1 MPVYHQDP
9 DYKNQFF
16 QFPELT
22 KIQDEPETQSL
33 IVIRNE
39 VKANAMT
46 VHTILGGGAY
56 GHLGLVLTPEQYA
69 QVPDSTPYEKPEH
82 PGVFEVVE
90 QGTQYQILAN
100 EHKYQEAIRLF
111 REVQSVELALVQ
123 QIVAA
128 IEPKYLLALRDRTT
142 NKIENN
148 IAEIFSHLFDT
159 YGDITTEDLTSF
171 RTRLEGLRYPANEPI
186 DTIFT
191 EVENYQELCEI
202 AESPITEKQ
211 TIDYGYMLIMK
222 TLKYKST
229 LKAWNALPTAGK
241 DWKSFKKMFREAQKA
256 MRKTGELHSNVGIN
270 HTELLNVVSEG
281 VKQGLISATPPT
293 SEIDMIEHANSVNEN
308 TGVTSFN
315 DQSLISQ
322 LDAMTERMNQ
332 MQQMLLAPQQ
342 LQVPQQSHGWNSYA
356 NQNSNNWNSQGRH
369 QNNQGDNWNA
379 QGRHQNNQGD
389 NWNSQGRHQNNQGD
403 NWNSQGRNQNRQ
415 NQRGNNNRRFN
426 KYCWTHG
433 GSGHRGKGCMTKAS
447 GHKDDAT
454 FSNKM
459 GGSTQNCWN

>member
-1 MPVYHQDP
+1 MPVYHQNP

-16 QFPELT
+16 QYPELT

-56 GHLGLVLTPEQYA
+56 GHLGLVLTPAQYA
-69 QVPDSTPYEKPEH
+69 QVPNSAPYEKPEH
-82 PGVFEVVE
+82 PGVYQVAP
-90 QGTQYQILAN
+90 GTQFQIIAHEN
-100 EHKYQEAIRLF
+100 EHHEAIRLF
-111 REVQSVELALVQ
+111 REVQSIELTLVQ

-202 AESPITEKQ
+202 AESPITAKQ

-241 DWKSFKKMFREAQKA
+241 DWKSFKKIFREAQKA
-256 MRKTGELHSNVGIN
+256 MRKTGELHNNVGIN

-293 SEIDMIEHANSVNEN
+293 SEIDMIEHTNSVNEN

-369 QNNQGDNWNA
+369 QNNQGDI
-379 QGRHQNNQGD
+379 
-389 NWNSQGRHQNNQGD
+389 
-403 NWNSQGRNQNRQ
+403 WNSQGRNQNNQ